1 MDSADGPPVTQVGRA
16 WPHAALGGPSQRA
29 VRWKR
34 AAVVLAGLAALTVYL
49 RPGLAAPHAHWPLWD
64 VHVYWWGGG
73 AAQPGTAWPQR
84 RPPLSS
90 LAGSRYPGPA
100 SRPARSGCWKAISTC
115 SAA

>member
-1 MDSADGPPVTQVGRA
+1 M
-16 WPHAALGGPSQRA
+16 
-29 VRWKR
+29 
-34 AAVVLAGLAALTVYL
+34 VLAGLAALTVYL

-90 LAGSRYPGPA
+90 LAGSRYPGTA